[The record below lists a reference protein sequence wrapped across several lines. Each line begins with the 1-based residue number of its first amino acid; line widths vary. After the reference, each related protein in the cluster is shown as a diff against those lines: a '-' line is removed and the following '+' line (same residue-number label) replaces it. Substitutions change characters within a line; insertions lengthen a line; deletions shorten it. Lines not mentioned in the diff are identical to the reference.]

1 MDDVI
6 KAKGGEDKEK
16 FVHSKM
22 ILDAIFNIVTGNIN
36 LGVMA
41 VCYPH
46 SGGGGEVANGVGGG
60 IWGVR
65 PSYPFEQ
72 LNVLN
77 RSYNI
82 KDV

>member
-41 VCYPH
+41 VCKW
-46 SGGGGEVANGVGGG
+46 GGGGGHMGCSSILP
-60 IWGVR
+60 IWT
-65 PSYPFEQ
+65 
-72 LNVLN
+72 
-77 RSYNI
+77 I
-82 KDV
+82 KCPKSLL